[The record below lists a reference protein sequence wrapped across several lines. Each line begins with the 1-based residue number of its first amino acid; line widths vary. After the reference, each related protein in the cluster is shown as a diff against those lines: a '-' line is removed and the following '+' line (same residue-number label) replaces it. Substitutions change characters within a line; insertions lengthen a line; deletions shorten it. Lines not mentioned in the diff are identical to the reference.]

1 MPADSQPCKV
11 CLVQHDDEIH
21 AATLSVHLWFHEQ
34 VTQGFYEDQDLDDQ
48 SMPPEVGVECQ
59 VA

>member
-1 MPADSQPCKV
+1 MPAESRPCKV

-21 AATLSVHLWFHEQ
+21 AATLSVHDWFHEQ
-34 VTQGFYEDQDLDDQ
+34 VTQGFYEELEELGV
-48 SMPPEVGVECQ
+48 PPATLEECQ